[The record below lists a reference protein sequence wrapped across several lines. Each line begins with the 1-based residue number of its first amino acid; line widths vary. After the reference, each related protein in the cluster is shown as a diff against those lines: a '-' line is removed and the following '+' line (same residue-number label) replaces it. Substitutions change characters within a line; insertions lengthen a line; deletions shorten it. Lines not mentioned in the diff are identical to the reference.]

1 MPEKHPFDLQSFL
14 PYLLNQA
21 AEESSLGFQ
30 KVYKDRY
37 GMLRSEWRV
46 LFHLGMFGQMTATE
60 IGARAKL
67 HKTKVSRAVQ
77 RLSERR
83 FVRRARSE
91 EDRRVEWLELSPA
104 GQKAYED
111 LRSVAARYEAE
122 LQRKLSSE
130 EVAALKRILPK
141 LVSAGSG
148 A

>member
-1 MPEKHPFDLQSFL
+1 MSEKDPFDLQSFL

-30 KVYKDRY
+30 RVYKDRY

>member
-1 MPEKHPFDLQSFL
+1 MSEKDPFDLQSFL

-46 LFHLGMFGQMTATE
+46 LFHLGIFGQMTATE
-60 IGARAKL
+60 IGGRAKI

-91 EDRRVEWLELSPA
+91 EDRRVEWLELTAA
-104 GQKAYED
+104 GCKAYED
-111 LRSVAARYEAE
+111 LRDVAAKYEAA
-122 LQRKLSSE
+122 LQSKLSAT
-130 EVAALKRILPK
+130 EVTQLKELLSK
-141 LVSAGSG
+141 LAK
-148 A
+148 

>member
-1 MPEKHPFDLQSFL
+1 MSEKDPFDLQSFL

-46 LFHLGMFGQMTATE
+46 LFHLGIFGQMTATE
-60 IGARAKL
+60 IGGRAKI

-77 RLSERR
+77 RLSKRR

-91 EDRRVEWLELSPA
+91 EDRRVEWLELTPA
-104 GQKAYED
+104 GRKAYED
-111 LRSVAARYEAE
+111 LRDVAAKYEAA
-122 LQRKLSSE
+122 LQSKLSAR
-130 EVAALKRILPK
+130 EVTQLKELLSK
-141 LVSAGSG
+141 LTK
-148 A
+148 